1 MPDDQR
7 PEYADGTGDV
17 AEDDLRARWRI
28 GDFRRTLQTGSSRL
42 SWTGDD
48 GQMVKW
54 VVDGSAWK
62 RSTPRRRK
70 LQLVLL
76 SCAIAGIAVDVTTG
90 WPWALVI
97 GMLCLMTGLM
107 INLVSPPA
115 DRRST

>member
-1 MPDDQR
+1 
-7 PEYADGTGDV
+7 
-17 AEDDLRARWRI
+17 
-28 GDFRRTLQTGSSRL
+28 
-42 SWTGDD
+42 
-48 GQMVKW
+48 MVKW
-54 VVDGSAWK
+54 VADNSAWK

-70 LQLVLL
+70 LLLL